1 MSNFASWRPIYRAM
15 SPEPGPRDLFL
26 VVLVNGKRVSIL
38 PVTDYDKLRPVMEV
52 FASEQQCQVKLL
64 PMTGGELMN
73 FYGITPEAPKP
84 MDTLEPAFRAQ
95 AVKNCMDVLRTAHE
109 EREREEA
116 LDLLTKLG
124 ALHV

>member
-15 SPEPGPRDLFL
+15 CPEPGPRDLFL

-38 PVTDYDKLRPVMEV
+38 PVTEYDKLRPVMEA
-52 FASEQQCQVKLL
+52 FASEQQCHVKLL
-64 PMTGGELMN
+64 SMTGGELMN

-109 EREREEA
+109 ERERDEA
-116 LDLLTKLG
+116 LDLLTTLG

>member
-1 MSNFASWRPIYRAM
+1 MIEAFA
-15 SPEPGPRDLFL
+15 
-26 VVLVNGKRVSIL
+26 
-38 PVTDYDKLRPVMEV
+38 T
-52 FASEQQCQVKLL
+52 EQQCHVKLL

-84 MDTLEPAFRAQ
+84 MDTLEPAFRTQ

-109 EREREEA
+109 ERECDEA